1 MNFAP
6 KLQHNLQYTYK
17 RVDFYVLLV
26 LILKRFDK
34 ICTFDGYIVSRNKL
48 TIHCVYRNK
57 AHSKTW
63 QKNKT
68 IGFSFLY

>member
-34 ICTFDGYIVSRNKL
+34 ICTFDGFMESWCDSHYAFCLWR
-48 TIHCVYRNK
+48 
-57 AHSKTW
+57 
-63 QKNKT
+63 
-68 IGFSFLY
+68 

>member
-34 ICTFDGYIVSRNKL
+34 ICTLMALGVMIR
-48 TIHCVYRNK
+48 TIHLAYGGK
-57 AHSKTW
+57 ALLKAW